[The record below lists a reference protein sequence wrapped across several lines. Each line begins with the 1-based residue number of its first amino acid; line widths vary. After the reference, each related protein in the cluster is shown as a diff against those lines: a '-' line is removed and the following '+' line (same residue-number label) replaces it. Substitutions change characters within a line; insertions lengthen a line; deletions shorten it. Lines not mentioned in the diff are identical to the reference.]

1 MNGSVNTPRFHTLL
15 HRERKEHVL
24 MEEKK
29 SVFSRPR
36 IWRPGLQF
44 SGLWRGEG
52 RSLGAWKT
60 AQAELRDNRKRR
72 GVERTEWEKDGVEE
86 MSL

>member
-29 SVFSRPR
+29 SVFSRPG
-36 IWRPGLQF
+36 PHF